1 MSASSLTLYRTK
13 EEGEVGRRWIE
24 SVKEEEESSPV
35 VLWLAHKKSR
45 LVGRVEGIDKVT
57 WYRGFSLFLSRSS
70 RLLVSRA
77 YSRGVRFGISDR
89 CQ

>member
-35 VLWLAHKKSR
+35 VLAHKKSR